1 MALKLRGHWSRVLIG
16 IVSDRDT
23 AQRMA
28 QAVPVLGTFKEAD
41 ASIAAM
47 DSPRSGFR
55 RAAATSWALTAVGI
69 VGVAGAS
76 ALAYADTVKP
86 PPSAAPTGESDQT
99 PTGAEPSSDAP
110 AMPVVTTSDASPPPP
125 TTTAPAPEATRETT
139 VDQAP
144 VRTYTPEPQYVPDT
158 TVAQAPVTHQT
169 SVPTATAPRT
179 TQRRSLTPTTVMA
192 PNFSPRISRSRGS

>member
-1 MALKLRGHWSRVLIG
+1 VR
-16 IVSDRDT
+16 
-23 AQRMA
+23 
-28 QAVPVLGTFKEAD
+28 VLGTFKETA

-55 RAAATSWALTAVGI
+55 RAAATSWALAGVGI

-76 ALAYADTVKP
+76 ALAYADTVKAL
-86 PPSAAPTGESDQT
+86 PSAAPADEVEQALAV
-99 PTGAEPSSDAP
+99 AEPSSDFP
-110 AMPVVTTSDASPPPP
+110 AMPAVTTSDASPPPP
-125 TTTAPAPEATRETT
+125 TTTAPAPEVAPETT

-144 VRTYTPEPQYVPDT
+144 VRTYTPEPNYVPDT

-169 SVPTATAPRT
+169 SAPTATAPRT